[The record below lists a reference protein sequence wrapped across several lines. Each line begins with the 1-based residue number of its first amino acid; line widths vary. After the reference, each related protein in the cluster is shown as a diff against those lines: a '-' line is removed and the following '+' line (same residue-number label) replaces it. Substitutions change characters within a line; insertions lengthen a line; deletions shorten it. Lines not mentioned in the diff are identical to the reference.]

1 LEEESADQRLKVLD
15 HVCRKTYGKRFGR
28 PRRGIYWTFQT
39 IWWFVR
45 EEQGKKKRNAVRSG
59 RPPPK
64 STPHTTTVSRCKVAA
79 ASSRMRRSSATSS
92 WCILLRMSLSV
103 MGSSSQRLCPS
114 SAAGTV
120 GRSWSSGVHE
130 RHPPLDPYAVCP
142 MGQVK
147 HTVPVRR
154 ALGFVLGQREGR
166 THRNLMPPDSHVAH
180 F

>member
-1 LEEESADQRLKVLD
+1 
-15 HVCRKTYGKRFGR
+15 
-28 PRRGIYWTFQT
+28 
-39 IWWFVR
+39 
-45 EEQGKKKRNAVRSG
+45 
-59 RPPPK
+59 
-64 STPHTTTVSRCKVAA
+64 
-79 ASSRMRRSSATSS
+79 
-92 WCILLRMSLSV
+92 

-166 THRNLMPPDSHVAH
+166 THRNLMPPDPHVAH
-180 F
+180 FDGESGGKDGDAAIVDALERLVIDRIPLKQYAHGCRARRSG